1 MKKTVQEEGKRV
13 VLVTGASHG
22 IGEAIALEFARC
34 GDIVVVNYNSSA
46 SGAEA
51 VVELVR
57 SAGGKGLAIKA
68 DVSKFPEV
76 NVMLEE
82 VVTRFGRIDV
92 IVNNAGITRTGFL
105 MLLEEE
111 GWDDVINTN
120 LKGVFNTCKAAM
132 PFLIDQRAGVIVN
145 VSSLSGIIGLAGETP
160 YSASKGGVIAFTRA
174 FSKEVA
180 RFGIRVNAVA
190 PGVIETEMT
199 ESLAD
204 ADKEKFRRDIPMGRF
219 GSPAEVASVV
229 GFLASAGAGY
239 ITGETIVIS
248 GGLP

>member
-1 MKKTVQEEGKRV
+1 MKKTAHEDDKRV

-22 IGEAIALEFARC
+22 IGEAIAIEFAGR

-46 SGAEA
+46 AGAGA
-51 VVELVR
+51 VVEAVR
-57 SAGGKGLAIKA
+57 SAGGDGLAIKA
-68 DVSKFPEV
+68 DISKFTEV
-76 NVMLEE
+76 NTMLEE

-105 MLLEEE
+105 MLLEEQS
-111 GWDDVINTN
+111 WDDVINTN

-145 VSSLSGIIGLAGETP
+145 VSSLSGITGLAGEVP

-190 PGVIETEMT
+190 PGVIETEMI
-199 ESLAD
+199 EALAD
-204 ADKEKFRRDIPMGRF
+204 AEKERFLRDIPMGRF
-219 GSPAEVASVV
+219 GTPGEVASVV
-229 GFLASAGAGY
+229 AFLASPGAGY